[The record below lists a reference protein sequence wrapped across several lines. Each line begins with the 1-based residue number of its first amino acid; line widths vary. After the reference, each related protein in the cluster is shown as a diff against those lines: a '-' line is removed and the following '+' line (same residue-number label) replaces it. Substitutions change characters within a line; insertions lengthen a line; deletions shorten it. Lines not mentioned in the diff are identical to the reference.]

1 MSADAKIK
9 EGYFEKTKSSHTWS
23 GIPIK
28 QVYKPEDLK
37 KIEYE
42 RDLGDPGEYPYTRGV
57 YSNMYRGRLWSRR
70 LITGCP
76 TPALTNERFK
86 LLLREGETAINMI
99 CDQPTQI
106 GMDSDHP
113 LAAGAVGCA
122 GVPICTMNDMFTIMD
137 GIPLNQISAMLTAA
151 TPIAFPSYLLL
162 AKKMG
167 IPFSELRG
175 TGAVAP
181 PTMSAPVCMYGGREW
196 HFSSARGELGEFV
209 AEMEWV
215 AKNVPK
221 WNPVNLNSYIIR
233 ETGVNAAQEMAFV
246 LANAFDILR
255 VAYDNGVD
263 VDLIA
268 SKLSFTC
275 SAMIDIFEEVA
286 KFRAGRMIWAKTLK
300 EKFGVKDPKAMR
312 MKMHVN
318 TGGSL
323 MQRQQA
329 INNIARGAYAA
340 LAAVL
345 GGCQSMQIASY
356 DEPIAIPTEEAA
368 TIALRTEQILAFETG
383 VASVADPLG
392 GSYYIE
398 NLTEKMREEIQNII
412 NEIEE
417 IGGLEKAVRNGWID
431 QQMEKAWMS
440 YQNEIESKDKIVV
453 GVNEFVIPEEEDL
466 EVPVYDVDQNAVQQY
481 VEDLKEIKKTRSQS
495 QVKKA
500 LEDLRRA
507 AEKGDENLI
516 PYKLECCEAGATTAE
531 LRGTIRIARGL
542 PYDPMGVLD
551 YPFK

>member
-481 VEDLKEIKKTRSQS
+481 VEDLKETKKTRSQS